1 MNMATIAVGDK
12 AVGFTFQTPWEKN
25 RDFFAET
32 RGRKSILFFLR
43 YYGCTTCQLEI
54 HNLIAN
60 HSRFVAAGASVY
72 VVLQS
77 GPATITEN
85 VSQGDIPFVLILDP
99 EQKLY
104 AAYGIGSREEGKEYT
119 AAHQEKKK
127 RAIAQGFSHG
137 KFEGNEQQLPAVFVL
152 DEDHTVVF
160 AHYGEEVSD
169 IPEHDRLLEIL
180 RAL

>member
-1 MNMATIAVGDK
+1 MARLAAGDK
-12 AVGFTFQTPWEKN
+12 APDFTFQTPWEKKRN
-25 RDFFAET
+25 FFEET
-32 RGRKSILFFLR
+32 RGGKSILFFLR

-54 HNLIAN
+54 HNLIKN
-60 HSRFVAAGASVY
+60 HSRFTAAGASVY

-77 GPATITEN
+77 EAATITEAA
-85 VSQGDIPFVLILDP
+85 SREDIPFVLILDP
-99 EQKLY
+99 GQGLY

-137 KFEGNEQQLPAVFVL
+137 KYEGNEQQLPAIFIL
-152 DEDHTVVF
+152 DKDHTVVF

-169 IPEHDRLLEIL
+169 VPDQERLLEIL
-180 RAL
+180 R